1 MKTLLLV
8 SVFFIR
14 ISARPAAAK
23 TPPAGIGECSM
34 KRPGVWIFLLAAVP
48 LAGQPL
54 AERVAHKDPAKYRQA
69 KRVHGGA
76 GELHYMGMFDAQ
88 TLGTNLLFLHRGVL
102 PPKGGIGHHF
112 HNEMEEMF
120 VIFDG
125 EAEFTINGRTARL
138 AGPAGAPCPMRHSHA
153 IYNPTD
159 KPVEW
164 MNIAVSMVK
173 GKYDAFDLGDD
184 RVGAPLDKIPVFM
197 TMRLDRSLLQP
208 VERMNGG
215 KGTARYRRVLA
226 SEVFVT
232 NWSYVDHILLPPGAS
247 IGPHLHRGVEEFYY
261 VLSGEGLARV
271 NQESVT
277 IRKDDAVPIRLG
289 EVHSFENAGSGEL
302 EFMVVGIAARK
313 GALDTTDVK

>member
-1 MKTLLLV
+1 MRRIGV
-8 SVFFIR
+8 CFI
-14 ISARPAAAK
+14 
-23 TPPAGIGECSM
+23 
-34 KRPGVWIFLLAAVP
+34 LLAAAA
-48 LAGQPL
+48 LAQPPL
-54 AERVAHKDPAKYRQA
+54 AERVARKDPSKYRQA

-88 TLGTNLLFLHRGVL
+88 ALGTNLLFLHRGVL
-102 PPKGGIGHHF
+102 PPNGGIGHHF

-125 EAEFTINGRTARL
+125 EAEFTINGRTSRL

-153 IYNPTD
+153 IYNHTD

-164 MNIAVSMVK
+164 MNIAVSSVK

-184 RVGAPLDKIPVFM
+184 RVGVPLDKTPVFM
-197 TMRLDRSLLQP
+197 TMRLDRERLQP
-208 VERMNGG
+208 VQGLNGG

-247 IGPHLHRGVEEFYY
+247 IGSHLHRGVEEFYY
-261 VLSGEGLARV
+261 VMNGEGVARV
-271 NQESVT
+271 NQESVN
-277 IRKDDAVPIRLG
+277 IRKDDAVPVRLS
-289 EVHSFENAGSGEL
+289 EVHSFENTGRGDL
-302 EFMVVGIAARK
+302 EFMVVGIASRK